1 MKRLLLIIVALI
13 ATSTA
18 LHAQMMLDA
27 RSMYIYNGSPK
38 SFVGTLD
45 NTVVGR
51 IDFDEA
57 GRITKLSTDDTYMT
71 FTWRPD
77 NTRITVKMYANGEN
91 IGVDYINIIEYTDS
105 ISHYEYGGYTIKI
118 TFNKWNRMTCI
129 EMEQQGS
136 IARQT
141 NIYHNE
147 KRDAAPCIIDMSANG
162 MSMHQELIDMTLDSY
177 ENWID
182 VTMNINGTIMNQTR
196 EIEYY

>member
-27 RSMYIYNGSPK
+27 RSMHIYNGSPK
-38 SFVGTLD
+38 SVVGTLD
-45 NTVVGR
+45 NTIVGTVY
-51 IDFDEA
+51 FDEA
-57 GRITKLSTDDTYMT
+57 GRITKMSTDYIYWT

-105 ISHYEYGGYTIKI
+105 IAHYECGGATIKI
-118 TFNKWNRMTCI
+118 TFNKWNRMTSI

-147 KRDAAPCIIDMSANG
+147 KRDALPCIMDMSANG
-162 MSMHQELIDMTLDSY
+162 MSMHQELLDKTLDSY
-177 ENWID
+177 GNWID
-182 VTMNINGTIMNQTR
+182 ITMNINGDIMHQTR

>member
-1 MKRLLLIIVALI
+1 MKRLLLIIVALV

-27 RSMYIYNGSPK
+27 RSMYIYNGNPK

-45 NTVVGR
+45 DTIVGIVYFDEVGR
-51 IDFDEA
+51 ISK
-57 GRITKLSTDDTYMT
+57 ISTDDTYLT

-91 IGVDYINIIEYTDS
+91 IGVDYINIIEYNDS
-105 ISHYEYGGYTIKI
+105 IVHYECGGATIKI
-118 TFNKWNRMTCI
+118 TFNKWNRMTSI
-129 EMEQQGS
+129 EMEQQGT

-162 MSMHQELIDMTLDSY
+162 MSMHQELLDMTLDSY
-177 ENWID
+177 GNWID
-182 VTMNINGTIMNQTR
+182 ITMNSNGDIMHQTR